1 MSGAVPSV
9 RRGGHSARVVLQ
21 ARDGLRSACRRG
33 EREVVAIG
41 RRRCRPTVARTL
53 PVSGV
58 LTYWIDQG
66 PVAGV
71 TSLDVPRKG
80 VLTHQR
86 RRRRPPARRPTAGCR
101 TRCPR
106 GRRGRPTRSR
116 VPTGRGG
123 P

>member
-1 MSGAVPSV
+1 MSGAVPSL

-66 PVAGV
+66 PVARV
-71 TSLDVPRKG
+71 TPLDVPAR
-80 VLTHQR
+80 VLLNPHGSSVVR
-86 RRRRPPARRPTAGCR
+86 GKVRHRAG
-101 TRCPR
+101 
-106 GRRGRPTRSR
+106 GLAL
-116 VPTGRGG
+116 GRGAQDAELVAF
-123 P
+123 